1 MQIHEESML
10 DAILAMTV
18 PSDLTADE
26 RAFTAELNTYRRDD
40 ALTVR
45 QADKLRRI
53 YNQTVGSIKTQK
65 MQK

>member
-45 QADKLRRI
+45 QAAKLRRI
-53 YNQTVGSIKTQK
+53 YNQTVGSIKTQE

>member
-18 PSDLTADE
+18 PGDLTADE
-26 RAFTAELNTYRRDD
+26 RAFAAELNTYRRGDT
-40 ALTVR
+40 LTVR
-45 QADKLRRI
+45 QAAKLRRI
-53 YNQTVGSIKTQK
+53 YDQTVGIIKAQE

>member
-53 YNQTVGSIKTQK
+53 YNQTVGSIKTQE

>member
-1 MQIHEESML
+1 VYVNEETML
-10 DAILAMTV
+10 EAILAMTV

-26 RAFTAELNTYRRDD
+26 RAFTAELNTYRRGDT
-40 ALTVR
+40 LTVR

-53 YNQTVGSIKTQK
+53 YNQTVGSIKAQK